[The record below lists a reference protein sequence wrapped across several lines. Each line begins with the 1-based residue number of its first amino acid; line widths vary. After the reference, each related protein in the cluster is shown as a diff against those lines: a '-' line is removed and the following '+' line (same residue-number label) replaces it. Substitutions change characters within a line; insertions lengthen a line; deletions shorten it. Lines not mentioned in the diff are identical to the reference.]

1 MSQYFWFDV
10 TNRNEML
17 ILHLG
22 CMLDLGLNKHYY
34 VLKVRK
40 VLWCGLKIGF
50 SLGWFMIIYWL
61 LFNFLTFTAA
71 LLLFQ

>member
-22 CMLDLGLNKHYY
+22 SMLDLGLNKHYY

-50 SLGWFMIIYWL
+50 SLGWSMIIYWL

>member
-1 MSQYFWFDV
+1 MSQYFLFDV

-40 VLWCGLKIGF
+40 VL
-50 SLGWFMIIYWL
+50 
-61 LFNFLTFTAA
+61 
-71 LLLFQ
+71 